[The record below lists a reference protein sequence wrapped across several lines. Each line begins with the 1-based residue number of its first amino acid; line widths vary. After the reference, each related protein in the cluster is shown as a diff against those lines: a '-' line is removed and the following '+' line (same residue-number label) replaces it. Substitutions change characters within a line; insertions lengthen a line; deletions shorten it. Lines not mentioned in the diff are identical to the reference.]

1 MPEYTLA
8 SIVALGLAAIA
19 ALVAGLHR
27 RRATWLTLAVFG
39 AFTVVFD
46 IVLTG
51 LPIVT
56 YGEEATAGIAIGPMP
71 VEDLLYGWALC
82 LAALVAWAIAGRRGA
97 TR

>member
-8 SIVALGLAAIA
+8 SVVALGLAAVA

-56 YGEEATAGIAIGPMP
+56 YGDGATAGIAIGPMP

-82 LAALVAWAIAGRRGA
+82 LTALVAWAVAGRRRT